1 MRRIAGCAMAALV
14 AIGGGRAHI
23 DCIDIEVPRVPD
35 ATAIARPLLRFFRK
49 RELRQV
55 KR

>member
-1 MRRIAGCAMAALV
+1 VQRCATWRARV
-14 AIGGGRAHI
+14 DEVFGRAHI
-23 DCIDIEVPRVPD
+23 DCIDIEVPVVPD
-35 ATAIARPLLRFFRK
+35 VTAIARPILRFFKK